1 MYGKSRKTSKT
12 RLFVVLFMVLLGAGI
27 IIGAVIY
34 KNTAE
39 ERMKTWP
46 PVNAVVVSYEC
57 KEFTDDDGFSD
68 YRYFRIV
75 EYEVDGRK
83 YRATDS
89 ESYVSPPALGNS
101 VTVYY
106 NPEKPSE
113 CIFGAGST
121 LAYIVAYVV
130 GGVFAAAGVAVAVLE
145 FRRR

>member
-1 MYGKSRKTSKT
+1 M
-12 RLFVVLFMVLLGAGI
+12 RLGVALFMVLLGAGL

-39 ERMKTWP
+39 ERMNTWP
-46 PVNAVVVSYEC
+46 TVIAVVVGNDR

-68 YRYFRIV
+68 YRYFRVV

-89 ESYVSPPALGNS
+89 ESSVSPYTVGNS
-101 VTVYY
+101 VTVHY
-106 NPEKPSE
+106 NPDKPSE
-113 CIFGAGST
+113 CIFGAGDP
-121 LAYIVAYVV
+121 LAYIVCYVV